1 MSFFVKDLQREQNIA
16 DFLDINLYQKRF
28 SNFRRA
34 SREDQLNGVD
44 IYCHW
49 DSLGE
54 IAIDENQILLL
65 DI

>member
-44 IYCHW
+44 FYKTV
-49 DSLGE
+49 
-54 IAIDENQILLL
+54 ENF
-65 DI
+65 